1 MNTTNV
7 ETHGGIE
14 LQGLAAGGGFGIA
27 EEHADLLTQL
37 VDEDGGGAGLSQ
49 RAGHLAQRLTHES
62 GLQTN
67 MAVSHFA
74 FDFGLRHQSGDR
86 VDDDDVKRTGANQ
99 HVSDFEGLLA
109 VIRLGDD
116 E

>member
-1 MNTTNV
+1 MVSGLPKNTPIFSRSWLMKMAV
-7 ETHGGIE
+7 VP
-14 LQGLAAGGGFGIA
+14 AW
-27 EEHADLLTQL
+27 
-37 VDEDGGGAGLSQ
+37 SQ

-74 FDFGLRHQSGDR
+74 FDFSLRHQSGDR

>member
-1 MNTTNV
+1 MKMAVVPAST
-7 ETHGGIE
+7 G
-14 LQGLAAGGGFGIA
+14 
-27 EEHADLLTQL
+27 
-37 VDEDGGGAGLSQ
+37 
-49 RAGHLAQRLTHES
+49 AGHLAQRLTHES
-62 GLQTN
+62 SLQTN
-67 MAVSHFA
+67 VAVSHFA

-86 VDDDDVKRTGANQ
+86 VDDDDVERTGANQ